1 MHYCFFAS
9 INLEKLKILQKK
21 VIKVTS
27 MEKKHVSNNYANE
40 TMQRNNEKLEDFDCE
55 RRSWENI

>member
-1 MHYCFFAS
+1 M
-9 INLEKLKILQKK
+9 LQKK

-40 TMQRNNEKLEDFDCE
+40 TMQRNNKKLEDFDCE
-55 RRSWENI
+55 RRSWEYI